1 MKKITQTL
9 ISMSVAALIASCS
22 TQPSDSS
29 GTSRP
34 AKSDVQDVGAIT
46 DTRSAEGLVS
56 FKEFQL
62 ANGLKVIFHI
72 DRSDPVVSVALTS
85 HVGSAREKPGRT
97 GFAHLFEHLLF
108 LESENLGKGGLDKL
122 SARIGGSGANGSTSR
137 DRTNYFQ
144 TVPKDALE
152 KMIWAEADKL
162 GFFINTVTE
171 PVLAKEKQ
179 VVKNEK
185 RQGVDNQPYGHTQ
198 YVIDKHLYPEGH
210 PYSWQVIGSLEDL
223 QNATLADVKEFFNQW
238 YVPNNVTLTIAGD
251 FDTEQATVW
260 VKKYFDEIPRG
271 QDIASLDKQPVELK
285 QTKQLY
291 YEDNFAR
298 SPELRLTWPT
308 VPQYA
313 PDSYALNVLAD
324 LLTVGKA
331 APMNQVLIDDK
342 KIAPQLFMGDYSS
355 ELAGQMSL
363 IVRAFDGVDLD
374 DAKSAIDVAFEKFER
389 EGIAQKDLDR
399 VKTAQEVNFYNGIQS
414 VLGKAFQLAQY
425 DIFAGDAAFI
435 NQDIKNIQAVTID
448 DVKRVYSK
456 YIKKQSYIAT
466 SFVPKGMVD
475 LALAGSNPANVPEEV
490 IVAGAEEEFDA
501 SIEADYERTASRFD
515 RTIEPPYGDA
525 PTLSVPDLWD
535 KKASN
540 GLRILGIEDN
550 ELPLIQFEMAIEG
563 GHLLDST
570 DKPGVANLVAIMLTK
585 GTLSKTTA
593 EFEEAVTSLGASI
606 DVNATNEEIVI
617 SGSTL
622 ARNFG
627 ETIDLL
633 QDLILNPRW
642 DEQEFALAKA
652 SVANQISGQAANPNA
667 IANNAYS
674 WVTYG
679 AGHILS
685 MSILGTAS
693 SIDAIQ
699 LVDLKSYYENHLSPS
714 VSIFRIVGA
723 VDSKTTDSELSNL
736 VTQWKR
742 KDVVIP
748 QSITSTSP
756 QASKVY
762 FYDVPGAK
770 QSVLRFGYP
779 GPKRS
784 DDDFYAA
791 RVMNYILGGGGFA
804 SRLTQELREGKG
816 YTYGIGSGFNGT
828 AKTGSFSIGSGVRS
842 NVTYDATKLII
853 DILKDYGNTYTTRD
867 LEVTKSFLIKS
878 KARSFETLAAKLT
891 MLENISR
898 FGLAQ
903 NYVVEQ
909 DKVVNDMDIQRIR
922 SLATE
927 YIKPNQMNYVV
938 VGDAATQ
945 LEGLKALGFGEPIL
959 LNDKLAK

>member
-1 MKKITQTL
+1 MKKLTRSL
-9 ISMSVAALIASCS
+9 SVASVIAVLVSCS
-22 TQPSDSS
+22 TYKSEAPEPIISGDS
-29 GTSRP
+29 T
-34 AKSDVQDVGAIT
+34 ATKE
-46 DTRSAEGLVS
+46 TRETQELVS
-56 FKEFQL
+56 FNEFQL
-62 ANGLKVIFHI
+62 ENGLKVIFHI

-85 HVGSAREKPGRT
+85 HVGSAREKVGRT

-198 YVIDKHLYPEGH
+198 YVIDRHLYPEGH

-223 QNATLADVKEFFNQW
+223 QSATLDDVKEFFNQW

-251 FDTEQATVW
+251 FEEEQAKAW

-271 QDIASLDKQPVELK
+271 QDIATLKKQPSTLK
-285 QTKQLY
+285 QTKHLY

-298 SPELRLTWPT
+298 LPELSLTWPT
-308 VPQYA
+308 VPQYSA
-313 PDSYALNVLAD
+313 DSYALNVLAD

-331 APMNQVLIDDK
+331 APMNHVLVDDK
-342 KIAPQLFMGDYSS
+342 KITSQLFMGAYNS
-355 ELAGQMSL
+355 ELAGQMNL
-363 IVRAFDGVDLD
+363 VVRAFENVDLD
-374 DAKSAIDVAFEKFER
+374 DAKSAIKLAFDKFEQ

-399 VKTAQEVNFYNGIQS
+399 VKTAQEVDFYSGIQS

-425 DIFAGDAAFI
+425 DIFAGDATFI
-435 NQDIKNIQAVTID
+435 NQDIKNIQAVTIE
-448 DVKRVYSK
+448 DVKKVYEK
-456 YIKKQSYIAT
+456 YIKGQPYIAT
-466 SFVPKGMVD
+466 SFVPKGMTD
-475 LALAGSNPANVPEEV
+475 LALSGSTLANVPEEV
-490 IVAGAEEEFDA
+490 ILAGAEEEFDA

-515 RTIEPPYGDA
+515 RTIEPPYGDT
-525 PTLSVPDLWD
+525 PKLTVPDLWD
-535 KKASN
+535 KTSNN

-550 ELPLIQFEMAIEG
+550 ELPLVRFEMAIEG
-563 GHLLDST
+563 GHLLDT
-570 DKPGVANLVAIMLTK
+570 LDKSGVANLVAVMLTK
-585 GTLSKTTA
+585 GTQSKTTA

-606 DVNATNEEIVI
+606 EVDAGNEEIII

-622 ARNFG
+622 ARNFE
-627 ETIDLL
+627 ETISLL
-633 QDLILNPRW
+633 QDLLLNPRW

-652 SVANQISGQAANPNA
+652 SVASQINGLAANPNA
-667 IANNAYS
+667 IADNAYS

-679 AGHILS
+679 DGHILS
-685 MSILGTAS
+685 TSILGTSAS
-693 SIDAIQ
+693 VDRIQ
-699 LVDLKSYYENHLSPS
+699 MADLKSYYARYFSPS
-714 VSIFRIVGA
+714 VSTFRVVGA
-723 VDSKTTDSELSNL
+723 VDSKRTNQALNGL
-736 VTQWKR
+736 VSGWAK
-742 KDVVIP
+742 KDVVVP
-748 QSITSTSP
+748 QSIDSKSP
-756 QASKVY
+756 QVSKIY

-784 DDDFYAA
+784 DSDFYAT

-828 AKTGSFSIGSGVRS
+828 AKAGNFRIGSGVRS
-842 NVTYDATKLII
+842 NVTYEATKLIV
-853 DILKDYGNTYTTRD
+853 DILREYGNTYTDRD
-867 LEVTKSFLIKS
+867 LKVTKSFLIKS

-898 FGLAQ
+898 FGFSE

-909 DKVVNDMDIQRIR
+909 DKIVNDMDVQKIKSLTEAYIR
-922 SLATE
+922 
-927 YIKPNQMNYVV
+927 PNQMNYVI
-938 VGDAATQ
+938 VGDAETQ
-945 LEGLKALGFGEPIL
+945 LDELKALGFGEPIL
-959 LNDKLAK
+959 LNDKLKK